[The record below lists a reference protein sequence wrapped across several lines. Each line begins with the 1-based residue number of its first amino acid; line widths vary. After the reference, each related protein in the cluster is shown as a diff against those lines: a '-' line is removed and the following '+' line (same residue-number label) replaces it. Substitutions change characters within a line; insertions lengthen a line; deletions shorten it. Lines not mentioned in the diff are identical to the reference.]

1 MIIIYFLYITNSYI
15 MLIFEVYFVVFLNKD
30 DFGQRF

>member
-1 MIIIYFLYITNSYI
+1 MINILFLYIIISYI
-15 MLIFEVYFVVFLNKD
+15 MLIFELYFVAFFNKD

>member
-1 MIIIYFLYITNSYI
+1 MIIIYFLYITISYI
-15 MLIFEVYFVVFLNKD
+15 MLIFEVYFVVFFNKD

>member
-1 MIIIYFLYITNSYI
+1 MIIIYFFYITISYI
-15 MLIFEVYFVVFLNKD
+15 MLIFEVYFVAFFNKD

>member
-1 MIIIYFLYITNSYI
+1 
-15 MLIFEVYFVVFLNKD
+15 MLIFEVYFVVFFNKD

>member
-1 MIIIYFLYITNSYI
+1 MIIMILLYITISYI

>member
-1 MIIIYFLYITNSYI
+1 MIIMMFLYITISYI
-15 MLIFEVYFVVFLNKD
+15 MLIFEVYFVVFFYKD

>member
-1 MIIIYFLYITNSYI
+1 MIIIYFFYITISYI
-15 MLIFEVYFVVFLNKD
+15 MLIFEVYFVVFFNKD

>member
-1 MIIIYFLYITNSYI
+1 MIIIYFLYITISYI

>member
-1 MIIIYFLYITNSYI
+1 

>member
-1 MIIIYFLYITNSYI
+1 MIIMIFLYITISYI

>member
-1 MIIIYFLYITNSYI
+1 MIIITILYITISYI
-15 MLIFEVYFVVFLNKD
+15 MLIFEVYFVVFFNKD

>member
-1 MIIIYFLYITNSYI
+1 MIIMIFLYITISYI
-15 MLIFEVYFVVFLNKD
+15 MLIFEVYFVVFFNKD